1 MNKQLL
7 TKLLWSF
14 FLLIF
19 FIQSINAQSIIESTV
34 ADYIQT
40 YQERT
45 DWEKLVSFYSD
56 TLHFEDINLGL
67 KMEGI
72 EAFKKF
78 YDWPNPDF
86 QKLTPE
92 QLIFKTEAILIQRNQ
107 AIIRGHFEP
116 FIWKGERQEWA
127 GDFVFWLYF
136 NKAGKIVEQ
145 LDYVKYPSWIIKS
158 TEKE

>member
-1 MNKQLL
+1 MNRQLL
-7 TKLLWSF
+7 TKLLLMLVYLNF
-14 FLLIF
+14 FSCKVNKPPLLK
-19 FIQSINAQSIIESTV
+19 TRV

-45 DWEKLVSFYSD
+45 DWDKLLSFYSD

-67 KMEGI
+67 KMDGI
-72 EAFKKF
+72 EAFKQF

-86 QKLTPE
+86 QKLIPN
-92 QLIFKTEAILIQRNQ
+92 QLIFKTEAVLIQRNQ
-107 AIIRGHFEP
+107 AIIRGQFEP
-116 FIWKGERQEWA
+116 FIWKKERQEWA

-136 NKAGKIVEQ
+136 NEDGKIVKQ

-158 TEKE
+158 MEKE